1 MRLSIAL
8 LAISAFAQQASGPA
22 NIPPGPGAA
31 AETAKDKPPVT
42 PMELQAEYFRTDG
55 ILAHMRA
62 EMDKANADYETAIKA
77 MLKACGEHFAPI
89 MAPDK
94 KTLVCVAQPAK

>member
-1 MRLSIAL
+1 MKLFVAFL
-8 LAISAFAQQASGPA
+8 TISAFAQQASGPA
-22 NIPPGPGAA
+22 NVPLGPGAA
-31 AETAKDKPPVT
+31 AEMAKDKPPVI

-55 ILAHMRA
+55 ILAHMKA
-62 EMDKANADYETAIKA
+62 EMDKANADYEAAIKA
-77 MLKACGEHFAPI
+77 MLKSCGDHFTPI